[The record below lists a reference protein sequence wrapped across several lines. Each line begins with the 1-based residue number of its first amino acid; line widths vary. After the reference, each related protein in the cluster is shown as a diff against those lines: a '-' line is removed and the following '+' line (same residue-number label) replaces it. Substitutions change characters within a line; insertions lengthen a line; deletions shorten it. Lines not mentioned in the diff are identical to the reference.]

1 MKIRPYAIYID
12 GNEVSAEDL
21 REPSTRVS
29 YKLEGL
35 DWLILLIPITLL
47 NENYLIF
54 KYILVLNNI
63 DLPAWYFV
71 LLRTLILAYLLG
83 ILYGFIPVFSYLIIV
98 MPSVIAFMF
107 LSDYF
112 YENVW
117 GWIIRIIFALL
128 VGVFTYLGNSFV
140 ASSANPYKL
149 LIHELITKFN
159 YKYTREHFTLE
170 PSLM

>member
-1 MKIRPYAIYID
+1 MFKD
-12 GNEVSAEDL
+12 N
-21 REPSTRVS
+21 STRVS

-35 DWLILLIPITLL
+35 DWLILLIPITLII
-47 NENYLIF
+47 ENYLIF
-54 KYILVLNNI
+54 EYILVLNNI

-71 LLRTLILAYLLG
+71 LLGTLILTYLLG

-98 MPSVIAFMF
+98 ISSVIAFMF
-107 LSDYF
+107 FSEYL

-149 LIHELITKFN
+149 LIHELVTKLVISIQG
-159 YKYTREHFTLE
+159 KHFTLE